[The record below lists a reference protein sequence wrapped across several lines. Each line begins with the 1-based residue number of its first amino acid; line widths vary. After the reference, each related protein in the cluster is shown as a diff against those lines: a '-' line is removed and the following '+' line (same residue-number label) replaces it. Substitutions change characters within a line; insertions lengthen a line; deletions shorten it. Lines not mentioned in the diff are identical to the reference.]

1 MTVKQELIRN
11 PDREFRSPVE
21 LLRRNDLSSEE
32 KLFVLQNWQADLVEL
47 QTATEENMSRSGGES
62 GSTADKL
69 MQVAAA
75 ITRLE
80 DQVSQDR

>member
-11 PDREFRSPVE
+11 PDKEFRSPVE